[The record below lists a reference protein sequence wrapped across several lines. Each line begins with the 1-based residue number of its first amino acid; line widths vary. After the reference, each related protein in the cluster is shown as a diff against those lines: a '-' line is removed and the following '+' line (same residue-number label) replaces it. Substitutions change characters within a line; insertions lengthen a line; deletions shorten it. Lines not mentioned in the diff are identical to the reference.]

1 LVINIFSDSALLFP
15 IALTLKTCGICLVLH
30 VLFGLPL
37 ALWSSRSQTILCRG
51 VSFLVTLPL
60 VFPPIALGYLL
71 LRLLG
76 RTSLIGGALEQG
88 LGIRVVFSEIG
99 VVLAAFIVGLPL
111 VVRPLQA
118 TLKSENI
125 IRLEQAA
132 RVTGCGPLKTFF
144 FVTLPLIRTSLASG
158 LLLGTARASGEVG
171 VTMMLGG
178 NISWKTNTLSLEVF
192 NRVSSGELDEASQLC
207 LLLAVAGLVL
217 YVILEK
223 LQSRKEI

>member
-1 LVINIFSDSALLFP
+1 
-15 IALTLKTCGICLVLH
+15 LKTCGICLLLH
-30 VLFGLPL
+30 LLFGLPL
-37 ALWSSRSQTILCRG
+37 ALWGSRSRSILCRS

-71 LRLLG
+71 LRFLG
-76 RTSLIGGALEQG
+76 RNSLIGDVLEQCC
-88 LGIRVVFSEIG
+88 GIRVVFSEIG
-99 VVLAAFIVGLPL
+99 VVMAAFVVGLPL

-118 TLKSENI
+118 ALKSENI

-192 NRVSSGELDEASQLC
+192 NRVSRGELEEASQLC
-207 LLLAVAGLVL
+207 FLLAITGLIL
-217 YVILEK
+217 YVVLEK
-223 LQSRKEI
+223 LQSKRVI

>member
-1 LVINIFSDSALLFP
+1 M
-15 IALTLKTCGICLVLH
+15 KTCGICLLLH
-30 VLFGLPL
+30 LLFGLPL
-37 ALWSSRSQTILCRG
+37 ALWGSRSRSILCRS

-71 LRLLG
+71 LRFLG
-76 RTSLIGGALEQG
+76 RNSLIGDVLEQCC
-88 LGIRVVFSEIG
+88 GIRVVFSEIG
-99 VVLAAFIVGLPL
+99 VVMAAFVVGLPL

-118 TLKSENI
+118 ALKSENI

-192 NRVSSGELDEASQLC
+192 NRVSRGELEEASQLC
-207 LLLAVAGLVL
+207 FLLAITGLIL
-217 YVILEK
+217 YVVLEK
-223 LQSRKEI
+223 LQSKRVI

>member
-1 LVINIFSDSALLFP
+1 M
-15 IALTLKTCGICLVLH
+15 H
-30 VLFGLPL
+30 VLFGIPL
-37 ALWSSRSQTILCRG
+37 ALWSSRSQTILCQA

-71 LRLLG
+71 LQILG
-76 RTSLIGGALEQG
+76 RNSLIGSALEQG
-88 LGIRVVFSEIG
+88 FGIRVVFSEIG
-99 VVLAAFIVGLPL
+99 VVLAAFVVGLPL
-111 VVRPLQA
+111 VVRPLKAVLQ
-118 TLKSENI
+118 SENI
-125 IRLEQAA
+125 LRLEQAA

-178 NISWKTNTLSLEVF
+178 NISWKTNTLSLEVY

-207 LLLAVAGLVL
+207 LILAATGLAL
-217 YVILEK
+217 YIILEK
-223 LQSRKEI
+223 LQSKKEI

>member
-1 LVINIFSDSALLFP
+1 M
-15 IALTLKTCGICLVLH
+15 
-30 VLFGLPL
+30 
-37 ALWSSRSQTILCRG
+37 
-51 VSFLVTLPL
+51 
-60 VFPPIALGYLL
+60 
-71 LRLLG
+71 
-76 RTSLIGGALEQG
+76 
-88 LGIRVVFSEIG
+88 
-99 VVLAAFIVGLPL
+99 AAFVVGLPL

-118 TLKSENI
+118 ALKSENI

-192 NRVSSGELDEASQLC
+192 NRVSRGELEEASQLC
-207 LLLAVAGLVL
+207 FLLAITGLIL
-217 YVILEK
+217 YVVLEK
-223 LQSRKEI
+223 LQSKRVI